1 MAWGEGGRIGGYVSG
16 LVGGGCVGRRF
27 WWVGR
32 YVGSGWAGGLV
43 GR

>member
-1 MAWGEGGRIGGYVSG
+1 MDGLGGGRENGWVYEWF
-16 LVGGGCVGRRF
+16 GGCVGRRF